1 MNKILLI
8 CFCIIVGISIRSNS
22 QSIVTTVH
30 NMSVSGP
37 GTIKA
42 TTESEICIFC
52 HTPHN
57 SRPDHPLWNRND
69 PGSTYVLYNSSTTQA
84 TIGQPDGSAVLC
96 LSCHDGTIALGNVL
110 SRTTNITFASGITTM
125 PAGKSNLTTDL
136 ANDHPVSFVYNS
148 ALASADGELK
158 DPSTLTGAVKLENSK
173 MQCTSCHDPHKNLYT
188 DFLVANSLNSE
199 ICLNCHQTT
208 YWTTTSHKTS
218 TKTWNGTLPDPW
230 LHTPATFTN
239 VAQNAC
245 ENCHN
250 PHSAAT
256 KPRLMNFTPEEN
268 NCLDCHNANVAAK
281 NIQAQF
287 AKTNKHNIYSYT
299 GVHDPM
305 EANWVAT
312 KHVECEDC
320 HNPHAASSTTAVAP
334 FVNGFN
340 AGVKGINQSGNP
352 VNPVQFEYE
361 ICYRCHSGNPWSP
374 AAVTPRVIVQNNTRL
389 EFAPGNP
396 SFHSVAAVG
405 VNTSVPSLIAPWT
418 ITSRIYCSDCHA
430 SDGASSPAGPHGST
444 FPRILKLQY
453 STANNTTESATAYA
467 LCYSC
472 HSRTSILSDVSF
484 KEHSKHIQG
493 EKTPCN
499 ACHDPHGISSSQG
512 NSINNSNLI
521 NFWTGIMT
529 PSPGNGAIRFE
540 DQGLRTGRCFLTCH
554 GENHDGWNY
563 P

>member
-1 MNKILLI
+1 
-8 CFCIIVGISIRSNS
+8 
-22 QSIVTTVH
+22 
-30 NMSVSGP
+30 
-37 GTIKA
+37 
-42 TTESEICIFC
+42 
-52 HTPHN
+52 
-57 SRPDHPLWNRND
+57 
-69 PGSTYVLYNSSTTQA
+69 
-84 TIGQPDGSAVLC
+84 
-96 LSCHDGTIALGNVL
+96 
-110 SRTTNITFASGITTM
+110 M
-125 PAGKSNLTTDL
+125 PAGKSNITTDL

-199 ICLNCHQTT
+199 LCLNCHQTT

-230 LHTPATFTN
+230 PHTPATFTN

-250 PHSAAT
+250 PHSAAP

-287 AKTNKHNIYSYT
+287 AKTNKHNIYGYT

-305 EANWVAT
+305 EANWAVT

-320 HNPHAASSTTAVAP
+320 HNPHATSATTAVAP
-334 FVNGFN
+334 FVNGLN

-374 AAVTPRVIVQNNTRL
+374 AAVTPRVIIQNNTRL

-472 HSRTSILSDVSF
+472 HSRASIMSDISF

-499 ACHDPHGISSSQG
+499 ACHDPHGISSTQG

-540 DQGLRTGRCFLTCH
+540 DQGIRRGRCFLTCH
-554 GENHDGWNY
+554 GEDHDGWNY

>member
-1 MNKILLI
+1 MY
-8 CFCIIVGISIRSNS
+8 
-22 QSIVTTVH
+22 
-30 NMSVSGP
+30 
-37 GTIKA
+37 
-42 TTESEICIFC
+42 SE
-52 HTPHN
+52 
-57 SRPDHPLWNRND
+57 L
-69 PGSTYVLYNSSTTQA
+69 
-84 TIGQPDGSAVLC
+84 
-96 LSCHDGTIALGNVL
+96 
-110 SRTTNITFASGITTM
+110 
-125 PAGKSNLTTDL
+125 
-136 ANDHPVSFVYNS
+136 
-148 ALASADGELK
+148 
-158 DPSTLTGAVKLENSK
+158 
-173 MQCTSCHDPHKNLYT
+173 
-188 DFLVANSLNSE
+188 
-199 ICLNCHQTT
+199 CLNCHQTT
-208 YWTTTSHKTS
+208 YWATSTHKTS
-218 TKTWNGTLPDPW
+218 TKTWNGTAPDPW
-230 LHTPATFTN
+230 THTPPTFTN

-287 AKTNKHNIYSYT
+287 AKTNKHNIYGYT
-299 GVHDPM
+299 GVHDPL
-305 EANWVAT
+305 EANWAVT

-320 HNPHAASSTTAVAP
+320 HNPHATSATTAVAP

-361 ICYRCHSGNPWSP
+361 ICYRCHSGNTWSP

-472 HSRTSILSDVSF
+472 HSRTSIMSDVSF

-540 DQGLRTGRCFLTCH
+540 DQGIRRGRCFLTCH
-554 GENHDGWNY
+554 GEDHDGWNY